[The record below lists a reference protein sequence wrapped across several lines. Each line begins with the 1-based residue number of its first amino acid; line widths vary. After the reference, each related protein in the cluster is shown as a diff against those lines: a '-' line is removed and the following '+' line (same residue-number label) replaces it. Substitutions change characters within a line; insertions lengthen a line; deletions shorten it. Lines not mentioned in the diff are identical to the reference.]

1 MSSATLNTS
10 TRLDVLELGLKLFD
24 GGVVFVRPPTT
35 AIACANFLRTDDKDV
50 PLCRIFLNCPAFTL
64 VVEWWVPNIR
74 TTLQQQPFQTLEPNV
89 FQDLS

>member
-1 MSSATLNTS
+1 MCWDLA
-10 TRLDVLELGLKLFD
+10 LDFSME
-24 GGVVFVRPPTT
+24 GVVFVRPPTT

-50 PLCRIFLNCPAFTL
+50 PHCRIFLNCPAFTL
-64 VVEWWVPNIR
+64 VVEWWIPDIR